1 MTSQEELK
9 TAIGEIAVEGKA
21 SCKALL
27 ALAEKLDV
35 SPKQIGEACNEINVR
50 VSTCQLGCFG

>member
-1 MTSQEELK
+1 MTTQDELK
-9 TAIGEIAVEGKA
+9 QAIGEIAVEGKA

-27 ALAEKLDV
+27 ALAEKLEV
-35 SPKQIGEACNEINVR
+35 SPAQIGEACNEMNVR